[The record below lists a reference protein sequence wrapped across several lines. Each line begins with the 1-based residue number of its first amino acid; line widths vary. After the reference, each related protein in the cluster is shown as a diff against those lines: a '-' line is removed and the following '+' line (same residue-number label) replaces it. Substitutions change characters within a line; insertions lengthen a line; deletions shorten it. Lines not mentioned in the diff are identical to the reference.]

1 MAISTS
7 RQLTYRFQ
15 ELIMRRITIHVKTSS
30 LPMITINNIFLTNDC
45 PLSLWVQ
52 VFRLDMSMSCKF
64 VIVLR
69 SSHYTT
75 KVCWSCIVLFSRVWV
90 FSARTWLT
98 FIWTCKPIHP
108 SKILG
113 NLVMESTSKP
123 VDFAHVTLELRTPI
137 QTDSR
142 RLKWPKLKLFF
153 RAREFRLLDRLFL
166 AGNVQYALVNHRWKV
181 QAKSRKSSFTT
192 DCVVGRWH
200 FRPV

>member
-90 FSARTWLT
+90 FAARTWLT
-98 FIWTCKPIHP
+98 FIWTCKPINP